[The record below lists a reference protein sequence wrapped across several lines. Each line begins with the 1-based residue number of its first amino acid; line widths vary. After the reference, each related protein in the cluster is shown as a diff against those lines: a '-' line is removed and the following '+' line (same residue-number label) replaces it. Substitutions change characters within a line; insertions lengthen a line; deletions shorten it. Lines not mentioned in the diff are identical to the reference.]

1 MKYKNIYSAIHNF
14 GHSFLSLMNYVEG
27 GYVVDDLIDIASR
40 GCDIEIDWLNHTFT
54 PEEEVTPRIRKS
66 MNDYAADLKRH
77 MQAQNVDVDRIL
89 ALKLHWPARGR
100 KYMWARDDRG
110 KVYKIYVSEST

>member
-27 GYVVDDLIDIASR
+27 GYVIDDLMDIVSK
-40 GCDIEIDWLNHTFT
+40 GCDIEIDWLARTFT
-54 PEEEVTPRIRKS
+54 PQEEVTPRIKKS
-66 MNDYAADLKRH
+66 MDYYVADLKRH
-77 MQAQNVDVDRIL
+77 MQSQDVDVDRIL
-89 ALKLHWPARGR
+89 ALKLHWPAQGR

-110 KVYKIYVSEST
+110 KTYKIYVSEAK